1 MNTKEQ
7 RDTMVD
13 GGTPLTYL
21 EKEAVAREPQPYRPQ
36 VTLICESVGEA
47 LWDFLQTEGV

>member
-13 GGTPLTYL
+13 GGTPITYS
-21 EKEAVAREPQPYRPQ
+21 EKESITGEPQPHGPE

-47 LWDFLQTEGV
+47 LWDFRLRDF